1 MVEEI
6 GAISR
11 DHINQVTSYQSIRG
25 HPGVRL
31 FGDWQTSR
39 QNCGNAYFWGIIY
52 VFTLNDQSTTLQ
64 VGDMLLVIAYATFGH
79 SRPSGH
85 LVCRDVAYKDRTR
98 RRFFSGNSM
107 RGGSKCMFQEL
118 IWTRRRVL
126 IAYCLRRGVCSDS
139 KCCTSCLL
147 RNVMLHLV
155 RMANFTPTHTYE
167 ELH

>member
-1 MVEEI
+1 M
-6 GAISR
+6 
-11 DHINQVTSYQSIRG
+11 
-25 HPGVRL
+25 
-31 FGDWQTSR
+31 
-39 QNCGNAYFWGIIY
+39 
-52 VFTLNDQSTTLQ
+52 FTLNDQSTTLQ

-155 RMANFTPTHTYE
+155 RMANMYIVTFMLGRAAVVQEGNIRKTMAARGLVNGRSRANSKRSCGP
-167 ELH
+167 L

>member
-1 MVEEI
+1 
-6 GAISR
+6 
-11 DHINQVTSYQSIRG
+11 
-25 HPGVRL
+25 
-31 FGDWQTSR
+31 
-39 QNCGNAYFWGIIY
+39 
-52 VFTLNDQSTTLQ
+52 
-64 VGDMLLVIAYATFGH
+64 MLLVIVYATFGH

-98 RRFFSGNSM
+98 HRFFSGNSM

-139 KCCTSCLL
+139 KCNTSCLL

-155 RMANFTPTHTYE
+155 RMANMYIVTFMLGRAAVVQEGNIRKTMAARGLVNGRDPRSGRDLVFRCYPLTFLTTPQKKQKLT
-167 ELH
+167 LVRL

>member
-1 MVEEI
+1 M
-6 GAISR
+6 
-11 DHINQVTSYQSIRG
+11 
-25 HPGVRL
+25 
-31 FGDWQTSR
+31 
-39 QNCGNAYFWGIIY
+39 
-52 VFTLNDQSTTLQ
+52 FTLNDQSTKLQ
-64 VGDMLLVIAYATFGH
+64 VGDMLLVITYATFGH

-126 IAYCLRRGVCSDS
+126 IADGLRRGFCSDR

-155 RMANFTPTHTYE
+155 RMASFTPAVGVNMYIVIIIY
-167 ELH
+167 L